1 MDMDADALTTLHVR
15 RARAGDLESLAWLAQ
30 RFQPLLRAQA
40 RYRLGR
46 FGARALEPD
55 DLVGEVWAVALPKLA
70 ALDTRDGRATPVVL
84 RFLSTTLLQLANNH
98 VRKSL
103 RRGDAPRADD
113 VDALAGL
120 SDAGRRVLSEVG
132 AREES
137 RALQAAIDELAER
150 DREVVL
156 LRGIEQLSNADAAA
170 LLGETPNAVSLRYR
184 RALERLRARL
194 PGSVFDELDAH
205 E

>member
-40 RYRLGR
+40 RYRLGG

-84 RFLSTTLLQLANNH
+84 RFLSTTLLQIANNH

-103 RRGDAPRADD
+103 RRGDAPRAD
-113 VDALAGL
+113 AELEGL

-156 LRGIEQLSNADAAA
+156 LRGIEQLSNADAAT

-194 PGSVFDELDAH
+194 PGSVFDEL
-205 E
+205 EP